1 MIGRCREDSSL
12 ARSPTQTSSNRGS
25 SLPLTTYLLLSYLLF
40 TNDYR
45 PLPAAAKASERG
57 RRTSQRRGGRAALRQ
72 RRAARAA
79 HLQVRERR
87 AGRLRPGVRE
97 GDHALSGRAGRA
109 TWRVS
114 GEGVSPAT
122 RRVIGSCHHLFL
134 RRRRVSPPVN
144 RCIVSFFVVKM
155 ARVSPRAAWSYF
167 LYLTAFFRVLPPD
180 IMFGRRAG
188 RRTQDAGDARNTP
201 QCTAILAQLFDSWDP
216 HVCQFLVCR
225 SRSRRRPQ

>member
-1 MIGRCREDSSL
+1 MMGRCREDSSL

-25 SLPLTTYLLLSYLLF
+25 SLPLTTYLPLSYSLF
-40 TNDYR
+40 TNDHR

-122 RRVIGSCHHLFL
+122 RRVIGSCHHHLRI

-144 RCIVSFFVVKM
+144 RCIVSFFVKM
-155 ARVSPRAAWSYF
+155 ARVSPRAAWSY
-167 LYLTAFFRVLPPD
+167 L
-180 IMFGRRAG
+180 RATPRHHVWSP
-188 RRTQDAGDARNTP
+188 RRTQDAGRGRRSEYSAVHSNT
-201 QCTAILAQLFDSWDP
+201 
-216 HVCQFLVCR
+216 R
-225 SRSRRRPQ
+225 STV

>member
-1 MIGRCREDSSL
+1 MMGRCREDSSL

-25 SLPLTTYLLLSYLLF
+25 SLPPTTYLPLSYLLF

-167 LYLTAFFRVLPPD
+167 RMLFRVLYPPTSCLVAAQD
-180 IMFGRRAG
+180 AG
-188 RRTQDAGDARNTP
+188 RRTRETPRILRRHSNT
-201 QCTAILAQLFDSWDP
+201 
-216 HVCQFLVCR
+216 R
-225 SRSRRRPQ
+225 STV

>member
-1 MIGRCREDSSL
+1 MGRCREDSSL

-25 SLPLTTYLLLSYLLF
+25 SLPLTTYLPLSYLLF
-40 TNDYR
+40 TNNYR

-144 RCIVSFFVVKM
+144 RCIVSVFLKM
-155 ARVSPRAAWSYF
+155 APRFTTRRLVLSISISLYQLSPGCSAC
-167 LYLTAFFRVLPPD
+167 YLPTLRRG
-180 IMFGRRAG
+180 GRRLSS
-188 RRTQDAGDARNTP
+188 TVH
-201 QCTAILAQLFDSWDP
+201 FES
-216 HVCQFLVCR
+216 
-225 SRSRRRPQ
+225 

>member
-1 MIGRCREDSSL
+1 MMGRCREDSSL

-25 SLPLTTYLLLSYLLF
+25 SLPLTTYLPLSYLLF

-122 RRVIGSCHHLFL
+122 RRVIGSCHHHLRI
-134 RRRRVSPPVN
+134 RRRRVSPLVN
-144 RCIVSFFVVKM
+144 RCIVSLDASERIACRVDFGKGRHFQRTRRRRGGRRRQLLLATDLRGRWFIYPKQCGPTLHEM
-155 ARVSPRAAWSYF
+155 SRVS
-167 LYLTAFFRVLPPD
+167 
-180 IMFGRRAG
+180 
-188 RRTQDAGDARNTP
+188 
-201 QCTAILAQLFDSWDP
+201 
-216 HVCQFLVCR
+216 
-225 SRSRRRPQ
+225 